1 MGDNSINDKF
11 YDLSD
16 KSLNLNIKR
25 FYIPQ
30 KIETL
35 KTTLLLKELIKR
47 FINKFKKNEKKL
59 IYCFDIDGVICNT
72 KGKNYTKAKPILKAI
87 KKINYLYDQGH
98 LIKIFTARYMGR
110 NSDNIRL
117 AEKQG
122 YKKTY
127 AQLKKWKIKFHQLI
141 IGKPSFDI
149 FVDDKAFG
157 FKKTG

>member
-1 MGDNSINDKF
+1 
-11 YDLSD
+11 
-16 KSLNLNIKR
+16 
-25 FYIPQ
+25 
-30 KIETL
+30 
-35 KTTLLLKELIKR
+35 
-47 FINKFKKNEKKL
+47 
-59 IYCFDIDGVICNT
+59 
-72 KGKNYTKAKPILKAI
+72 
-87 KKINYLYDQGH
+87 
-98 LIKIFTARYMGR
+98 MGR

>member
-1 MGDNSINDKF
+1 MK
-11 YDLSD
+11 
-16 KSLNLNIKR
+16 
-25 FYIPQ
+25 
-30 KIETL
+30 
-35 KTTLLLKELIKR
+35 
-47 FINKFKKNEKKL
+47 KKL

-157 FKKTG
+157 FKKNWVNKI